1 MLLTPS
7 FISLFPREEFIALD
21 LISKPSFAR
30 FSPILF
36 PDCFHL
42 LFLILFK
49 AAANRLNL
57 TFFRSAIL
65 WTWFILFRD
74 RITLFF
80 VLGLIFLTFF
90 TLMFVGFCFSLIL
103 SYLAVKVVP
112 FGRVTIFWDFL
123 RLSTIFSLIF
133 FFFFYYDLYLLFF
146 WILVLLFRLTLGRQK
161 MLAAQLVFPQ
171 PFVFLPY
178 PFFFFFPPNIPKAFV
193 TDCFPLLIPR
203 NLHHFDLLCIFCTLK
218 LFHF

>member
-1 MLLTPS
+1 MLLTPL

-65 WTWFILFRD
+65 WTWFILFRG

-80 VLGLIFLTFF
+80 VLGLIFLAFF
-90 TLMFVGFCFSLIL
+90 TLMFLGSWFLLIL
-103 SYLAVKVVP
+103 SYLALKVVP
-112 FGRVTIFWDFL
+112 FGRVIIFWDVL
-123 RLSTIFSLIF
+123 CLKHYFSLIF

-146 WILVLLFRLTLGRQK
+146 WK
-161 MLAAQLVFPQ
+161 LA
-171 PFVFLPY
+171 
-178 PFFFFFPPNIPKAFV
+178 
-193 TDCFPLLIPR
+193 
-203 NLHHFDLLCIFCTLK
+203 
-218 LFHF
+218 